1 MHHLQ
6 RYERLVTRHPSG
18 CRQALFFRNDNTAI
32 IRVNAA
38 ASSKLVLACPPAFAL
53 VLPIHG
59 MKVDID
65 CVAAN
70 TSHGRPSSVP

>member
-1 MHHLQ
+1 MKDC
-6 RYERLVTRHPSG
+6 YTTPGRLLASS
-18 CRQALFFRNDNTAI
+18 FFARNDNTAI
-32 IRVNAA
+32 IRANAA
-38 ASSKLVLACPPAFAL
+38 ASSKRVLACPPALAL
-53 VLPIHG
+53 VLPIHD